1 MIRLYVEPEAEEEL
15 DEAADRYEAAVPGL
29 GQQFVAEMRQRVHN
43 VLETPLSFPVFGD
56 ADDVRCAH
64 AIGRFPH
71 LVVFMLVGDAVSPTV
86 HVLAFM
92 HPVVSQNAIS
102 SFTRPLAGRS
112 SATRRASRV
121 GGCALRPMATRARG
135 RG

>member
-15 DEAADRYEAAVPGL
+15 EEATDRYEAAVPGL
-29 GQQFVAEMRQRVHN
+29 GQQFVAEMRQRVHD

-71 LVVFMLVGDAVSPTV
+71 LVIFMLVGDIVSPTV

-92 HPVVSQNAIS
+92 HPRQ
-102 SFTRPLAGRS
+102 RPGYW
-112 SATRRASRV
+112 THRRPR
-121 GGCALRPMATRARG
+121 
-135 RG
+135 